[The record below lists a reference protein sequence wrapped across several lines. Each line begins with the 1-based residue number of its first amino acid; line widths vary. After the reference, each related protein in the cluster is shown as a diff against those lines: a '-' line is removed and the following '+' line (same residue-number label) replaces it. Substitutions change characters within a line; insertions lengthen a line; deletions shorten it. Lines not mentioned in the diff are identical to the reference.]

1 MGQCVFI
8 REVTVSLSDCFH
20 GDRVWIEVH
29 VCSGPLL
36 ACSGNWRK
44 VVENG
49 GNERGRGMREG
60 GRERQGGKERERD
73 R

>member
-1 MGQCVFI
+1 MAYTIESKVITTRYSWGRCVFI

-36 ACSGNWRK
+36 ACSGNERK

-49 GNERGRGMREG
+49 GNERGRE
-60 GRERQGGKERERD
+60 
-73 R
+73 